1 MALTF
6 RLMENTMLEILQQT
20 PAWVYFTFLA
30 LIYLGVRACFT
41 REINLRQTPILP
53 VVFIC
58 LSVIT
63 FYHYP
68 QPLLTIPVWIVAAII
83 GAFVSRYLLEHHS
96 IKLGKKINTLII
108 PGSCVTLFILLFY
121 FSLRY
126 YLGYQA
132 AVRGG
137 IHELTLMQVISFFI
151 SSGFISGFFIA
162 RSWLL
167 RCYYKMLNHTAT

>member
-1 MALTF
+1 MDLTF
-6 RLMENTMLEILQQT
+6 GVIENTMLETLQQT
-20 PAWVYFTFLA
+20 PVWVYFTFLA

-41 REINLRQTPILP
+41 HEVNLRQTIIFPA
-53 VVFIC
+53 VFIC

-63 FYHYP
+63 FYYYP
-68 QPLLTIPVWIVAAII
+68 QPLLTIPVWIVATVI
-83 GAFVSRYLLEHHS
+83 GAFVSYYRLERYSL
-96 IKLGKKINTLII
+96 KRGKKTNTLII
-108 PGSCVTLFILLFY
+108 PGSCATLFILLFY
-121 FSLRY
+121 FSVRY

-137 IHELTLMQVISFFI
+137 VDELTQMQIILYFI

-167 RCYYKMLNHTAT
+167 RRYYKMLDSTSN